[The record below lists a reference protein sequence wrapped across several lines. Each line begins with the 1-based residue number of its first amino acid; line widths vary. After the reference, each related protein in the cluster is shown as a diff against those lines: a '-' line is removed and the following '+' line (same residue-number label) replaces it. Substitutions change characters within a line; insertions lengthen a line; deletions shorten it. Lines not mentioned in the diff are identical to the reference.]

1 MSEGS
6 LVIKVGEV
14 KYKYG
19 NCEKIGERPTMED
32 ATVIAG
38 DVPAKNYCYFAV
50 YDGHG
55 GSHVSHYAGKH
66 VHESFVKHFSKE
78 KDVVKSINKAFEEVN
93 EYLMKEWSSEGCT
106 AGVIIVSDE
115 KVYSVN
121 LGDVRAVM
129 AYPDGKV
136 ERLSYDHKASDPEEK
151 KLIEKKGFKVIRNR
165 ILGILAVS
173 RALGDGDFE
182 GLVGTETY
190 ITESDRVDG
199 AKVILACD
207 GIWDVLSDEEAANIA
222 RKIDDPQKAA
232 EEIVNKSLEKN
243 TTDNVSCLVI
253 DLTHI

>member
-1 MSEGS
+1 MTEDP
-6 LVIKVGEV
+6 LVIKVGNS
-14 KYKYG
+14 KYNYG

-55 GSHVSHYAGKH
+55 GPHVSHYAGKH
-66 VHESFVKHFSKE
+66 IHESFIRHFTKE
-78 KDVVKSINKAFEEVN
+78 KDVVKSINAAFEEVN
-93 EYLMKEWSSEGCT
+93 KYLMEKWPEEGCT
-106 AGVIIVSDE
+106 AGVIIVSDD

-129 AYPDGKV
+129 VYPDGKV

-151 KLIEKKGFKVIRNR
+151 KMIEKSGFKVIRNR

-173 RALGDGDFE
+173 RALGDGEFE
-182 GLVGTETY
+182 GIVGTETY
-190 ITESDRVDG
+190 VTEKERVDG

-207 GIWDVLSDEEAANIA
+207 GIWDVLSDEEAGKIA
-222 RKIDDPQKAA
+222 REINDPKEAAKA
-232 EEIVNKSLEKN
+232 IVNKSLEKD
-243 TTDNVSCLVI
+243 TTDNVSCIVI
-253 DLTHI
+253 DLTSK